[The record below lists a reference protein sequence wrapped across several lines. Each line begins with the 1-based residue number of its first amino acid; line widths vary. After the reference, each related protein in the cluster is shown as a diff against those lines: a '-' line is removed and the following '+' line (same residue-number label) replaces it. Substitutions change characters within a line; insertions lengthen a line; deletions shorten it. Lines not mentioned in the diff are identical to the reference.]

1 MMRKTIFSLILVL
14 VLMIVVGVAFAQNF
28 GSDLSDPSNDE
39 FLLKDAPVR
48 LTANE
53 HKFDFDMNDITKEYL
68 LPDTMDKASF
78 IGYTEQ
84 AKLPAGA
91 TRTKETILTWGQY
104 ESLQSHVTVSS
115 TEIAPKRIIYYV
127 ETEYPIYE
135 IKYGSVEDA
144 TVSEVWDYET
154 GECLGSKVTGK
165 PTKNWS
171 GSPDTTQN

>member
-1 MMRKTIFSLILVL
+1 MMRKTIFSSILVL
-14 VLMIVVGVAFAQNF
+14 MLMIVVGVAFAQNF
-28 GSDLSDPSNDE
+28 GSDLSDSSNDE

-48 LTANE
+48 LTDNE
-53 HKFDFDMNDITKEYL
+53 HKFDFDMNDNTKEYL
-68 LPDTMDKASF
+68 LPDTMDKTSF

-91 TRTKETILTWGQY
+91 IRTKETILTWSQY
-104 ESLQSHVTVSS
+104 ESLQSQVIVSS

-144 TVSEVWDYET
+144 TLSEVWDYET
-154 GECLGSKVTGK
+154 GEFLGFNVTGK
-165 PTKNWS
+165 PSENWS
-171 GSPDTTQN
+171 GPTNTTQN